1 MENLKGM
8 WNFAYDWNSTGQFYI
23 VRLVIKNNGRFQFP
37 DFGRVGGRWAKLDGN
52 IIMKIN
58 NNIQTSYSGMTTGHV
73 MLGMI
78 EEQYTEVPLSAVGTW
93 MAFKTD
99 AKFTVI
105 SSYDYFVSRRSITK
119 KKWRRGMA
127 KPFSEADTRDNG

>member
-58 NNIQTSYSGMTTGHV
+58 NNVQTSYKLRQRALRLTPYQTCIPV
-73 MLGMI
+73 L
-78 EEQYTEVPLSAVGTW
+78 
-93 MAFKTD
+93 TD
-99 AKFTVI
+99 I
-105 SSYDYFVSRRSITK
+105 LMRDITIHSQVTPE
-119 KKWRRGMA
+119 R
-127 KPFSEADTRDNG
+127 